1 MRKISTRIAITIIS
15 ITFISVMSVILI
27 SNYKTEKS
35 LIEEGKENLIQLIE
49 KNGEILEKDFTR
61 VKFLAQTL
69 ESDVITNLNLEE
81 VRNNEEKMTEFENSM
96 VDSFKNKIDV
106 FKNDSG
112 WFVFNSNVINGGNT
126 LEFSKSNGVIT
137 RAEEYDVIKDGYFE
151 DTWWKGAVENGE
163 NWSEPY
169 FWEPWDATIISYSRS
184 VYKNNEL
191 IGVTGGEIF
200 FDKLR
205 DFLASIKIYE
215 TGYLTLLD
223 SQMNVLYHPDET
235 VKNLK
240 DVANGNLSFIAN
252 EINNSNENYG
262 VVDYKYKG
270 EDKIFAYKK
279 LSNGWILTSN
289 PKKREVLKLTYELRN
304 YYIILGLI
312 IIIIA
317 VVVSLL
323 FSKVISNSINN
334 VIKGIEKGIS
344 GDLDSKIESITNDEL
359 GLVSKKYNEFLDKLK
374 TTLRDIQGGFK
385 KLYDENEKLSIEL
398 ENLAMGKHATNS
410 GVLDIEIDDGIAQ
423 MQEKFGLVLDRI
435 REQAANTEESL
446 AGLEEIG
453 ASSVEINRNTQLN
466 LDNFKESAKL
476 ANLGLDSSN
485 KVNEKMGL
493 ISNSLEETNEKINE
507 LINLSKDIGGI
518 TTVINQL
525 AEQTNLLA
533 LNASIEAARAGE
545 AGRGFAVVAEEVRK
559 LAEETNIETEKINN
573 IIISIQDEVNQ
584 VQKANDKV
592 VLNVKSGMDDTLKLK
607 DSIDEINKITK
618 LNEKEMNNINISTRE
633 QSDATSEITK
643 AVGDISQKSVDI
655 ERISEETYNISA
667 KISKIMMS
675 RLETITELS
684 ELIKEL
690 EEEMSFFKF

>member
-398 ENLAMGKHATNS
+398 QNLAMGKHATNS

-592 VLNVKSGMDDTLKLK
+592 VLNVKSGMDDTFKLK

-667 KISKIMMS
+667 KISEIMMS

>member
-667 KISKIMMS
+667 KISEIMMS